1 MSWKETNVMEQ
12 RTSFVQDF
20 IKQDRPFRELCA
32 EYGISEK
39 TGYKW
44 KQRFLQSGIT
54 GLADLSRKPRN
65 SPAELG
71 EDPVIRLISI
81 RNAHPT
87 WGAKKIAVLYTR
99 AYRNETTP
107 SLSSINR
114 VLGKADLVRK
124 RRFRRAVPDA
134 NRLRRHILAEAP
146 NDVWTV
152 DFKGWW
158 MSGGEKCL
166 PLTIRDLKSK
176 YLLAVTLVVTTST
189 EAVRSVFLR
198 LFRKYGLPKVIRSD
212 NGTPFANAHAILQ
225 LSTLSCWWITLG
237 ILPDRI
243 DPGMPTQNGSHER
256 MHADLASEVQAQKI
270 PGGIVATQHAIDLWR
285 EEYNTVRPHEALG
298 MLTPAEIYY
307 PSSRAYEGD
316 PDVIE
321 YPPGFLPRKVRANGL
336 ISIDGIVISI
346 SYALR
351 GLTIG
356 LQPQK
361 ERGYLAWLADFPLGF
376 LDVQSACFQPLTE
389 LE

>member
-12 RTSFVQDF
+12 RTSFVRDLN
-20 IKQDRPFRELCA
+20 KQDRPFRELCI

-44 KQRFLQSGIT
+44 KNRFVENGLT
-54 GLADLSRKPRN
+54 GLADMSRRPRS

-71 EDPVIRLISI
+71 ENAIIRLIKI
-81 RNAHPT
+81 RSAHPS
-87 WGAKKIAVLYTR
+87 WGAKKIAVLYFK
-99 AYRNETTP
+99 AYRGEDVP
-107 SLSSINR
+107 SISSINR
-114 VLGKADLVRK
+114 ILGKADLLKK
-124 RRFRRAVPDA
+124 RRVKTAVPDA
-134 NRLRRHILAEAP
+134 SRLRRHIQPEQP

-166 PLTIRDLKSK
+166 PLTVRDLKSK
-176 YLLAVTLVVTTST
+176 YLLAVTLLTAAST
-189 EAVRSVFLR
+189 EAVKSVFLR
-198 LFRKYGLPKVIRSD
+198 LFRTYGLPKVIRSD

-243 DPGMPTQNGSHER
+243 EPGKPTQNGSHER
-256 MHADLASEVQAQKI
+256 MHADLANEVQSQKI
-270 PGGIVATQHAIDLWR
+270 PGGIGPTQCAIDAWR
-285 EEYNTVRPHEALG
+285 EEYNTIRPHEALG
-298 MLTPAEIYY
+298 MLTPADVYR
-307 PSSRAYEGD
+307 PSSRVYEGD

-321 YPPGFLPRKVRANGL
+321 YPMGFLPRKVRSNGL
-336 ISIDGIVISI
+336 ISVDGISISI

-361 ERGYLAWLADFPLGF
+361 EGGYLAWLADFPLGF
-376 LDVQSACFQPLTE
+376 LDVQSACFNPLVD

>member
-20 IKQDRPFRELCA
+20 IKRDRPFREPCA
-32 EYGISEK
+32 GYGISEK
-39 TGYKW
+39 TGHKW
-44 KQRFLQSGIT
+44 KKRFLQSGLS
-54 GLADLSRKPRN
+54 GLSDLSRKPRN

-71 EDPVIRLISI
+71 EDPITRLIKI
-81 RNAHPT
+81 RSAHPT
-87 WGAKKIAVLYTR
+87 WGAKKIAVLYAK
-99 AYRNETTP
+99 AYPKEITP

-114 VLGKADLVRK
+114 VLGKVDMLKK
-124 RRFRRAVPDA
+124 RRIKKAVPDA
-134 NRLRRHILAEAP
+134 NRLRRHIQPEQP

-176 YLLAVTLVVTTST
+176 YLLAVTLLTTAST
-189 EAVRSVFLR
+189 EAVKSVFLR
-198 LFRKYGLPKVIRSD
+198 LFRTYGLPKVIRSD
-212 NGTPFANAHAILQ
+212 NGTPFANHNAILQ

-237 ILPDRI
+237 ILPDRT
-243 DPGMPTQNGSHER
+243 DPGTPTQNGSHER
-256 MHADLASEVQAQKI
+256 MHADLANEVQSQKI
-270 PGGIVATQHAIDLWR
+270 PGGIIPTQYALDFWR

-298 MLTPAEIYY
+298 MLTPAEVYC
-307 PSSRAYEGD
+307 PSPRAYEGE

-321 YPPGFLPRKVRANGL
+321 YPLGFLPRKVRSNGL
-336 ISIDGIVISI
+336 ISVDGIVVSI

-361 ERGYLAWLADFPLGF
+361 EGGYLAWLADFPLGF
-376 LDVQSACFQPLTE
+376 LDIQSACFQPLTD